1 MSYHPITDLDGLTPE
16 HAKRLKAIGIRTTER
31 LLNEACSLRGRE
43 ALAAKTDIAEELLLA
58 WANMANRMRIK
69 GIGNDNAKLLEAA
82 GVKTVEQLR
91 YRNPARL
98 AQALAEAN
106 AKRKLVRNLPT
117 EKAVKAWVE
126 AAGKLDGP
134 KITY

>member
-1 MSYHPITDLDGLTPE
+1 MSYPIADLDGLTTE

-31 LLNEACSLRGRE
+31 LLVAACSPRGRRT
-43 ALAAKTDIAEELLLA
+43 LAMKTEISEDTLLG

-69 GIGNDNAKLLEAA
+69 GIGNDIAKLLEAA

-91 YRNPARL
+91 YRNPEKL
-98 AQALAEAN
+98 AKAMAAAN
-106 AKRKLVRNLPT
+106 AKRKLVRSLPN
-117 EKAVKAWVE
+117 EKAIVRWISD
-126 AAGKLDGP
+126 AAKLDGP